1 MNTYA
6 KAIAKEM
13 ERNEMHYQTIE
24 TDDSTLIE
32 FSFKDS
38 IPVEVLYDIN
48 DDSDAKIVT
57 YPLRN
62 IGREKKEAMRKA
74 VEELNQKYKF
84 VKLYLDKDNDICIS
98 YDFEFYGEDTERI
111 GRHGVFVLIRICKII
126 SSCLPVLLHAA
137 YGESEEQHDED
148 DIFDLFEEGEDG
160 AA

>member
-13 ERNEMHYQTIE
+13 ERNEMHYQIIE

-62 IGREKKEAMRKA
+62 IGRERKKLCEKPSK
-74 VEELNQKYKF
+74 N
-84 VKLYLDKDNDICIS
+84 
-98 YDFEFYGEDTERI
+98 
-111 GRHGVFVLIRICKII
+111 
-126 SSCLPVLLHAA
+126 
-137 YGESEEQHDED
+137 
-148 DIFDLFEEGEDG
+148 
-160 AA
+160 